1 MKATVLVSGA
11 AGYIG
16 SIATEI
22 LLSEGYKIIAI
33 DDLSTG
39 HEKSLFDD
47 VTFYKSTI
55 GDSKTLKKIFSEN
68 KIDIVLHI
76 AGAAIVSESVTN
88 PLKYFDINFCQAQ
101 NMLDEMICF
110 NVKKIVFS
118 STCAI
123 YGVPKDSDIPIKEE
137 TETNPINPYGE
148 SKLLFENTL
157 KWYKEN
163 YGIDFISLRYF
174 NVAGATKKR
183 GEKHNPETHLIPLIL
198 KAAQDK
204 NYELMLFGNDYPT
217 KDGTAIRDYIHV
229 IDLNYAHLKAIE
241 TLLQNKSHNN
251 FYNLGYG
258 HGYSV
263 LEIVNAA
270 KEVLQKEINYKIGKR
285 REGDAPVLVAN
296 ATKIRTDLNWTPKHD
311 NIYEIIKSASEF
323 YKNFIG
329 Y

>member
-16 SIATEI
+16 SVATEI
-22 LLSEGYKIIAI
+22 LLSEGYKIIVI

-39 HEKSLFDD
+39 HEKSLFDG

-123 YGVPKDSDIPIKEE
+123 YGIPKDSDIPIKEE

-163 YGIDFISLRYF
+163 HGIDFISLRYF

-198 KAAQDK
+198 KAAHDK

-285 REGDAPVLVAN
+285 REGDAPVLIAN

>member
-1 MKATVLVSGA
+1 LKATVLVSGA

-16 SIATEI
+16 SVATEI
-22 LLSEGYKIIAI
+22 LLSEGYKIIVI

-39 HEKSLFDD
+39 HEKSLFDG

-123 YGVPKDSDIPIKEE
+123 YGIPKDSDIPIKEE

-163 YGIDFISLRYF
+163 HGIDFISLRYF

-198 KAAQDK
+198 KAAHDK

-285 REGDAPVLVAN
+285 REGDAPVLIAN